1 MRTVSGIVMKSDGYL
16 YVHRVMVDE
25 KFWPMFGKGS
35 DWMPVHRYVV
45 AKHFGRCLTSEESV
59 HHVDFDKL
67 NNVIENL
74 EVMSWEEHRRI
85 HAETKGSVE
94 IVVEKRQKTVMP
106 NTQIAKVL
114 GVSRNTIS
122 SWLKTGRLKDATLD
136 AVLEFVREDERRS
149 VWKEIEELSRF
160 RANGRRRDDEEEV
173 R

>member
-1 MRTVSGIVMKSDGYL
+1 MKSDGYL
-16 YVHRVMVDE
+16 YIHRVMVDE

-94 IVVEKRQKTVMP
+94 IVVEKRQKTVMS
-106 NTQIAKVL
+106 NTQIAKAL

-136 AVLEFVREDERRS
+136 AVLEFVRKDERQ
-149 VWKEIEELSRF
+149 VVCEELMQDVRL
-160 RANGRRRDDEEEV
+160 RMNGRRRDDEEEV

>member
-16 YVHRVMVDE
+16 YIHRVMVDE

-45 AKHFGRCLTSEESV
+45 AKHLGRCLTSEESV

-94 IVVEKRQKTVMP
+94 IVVEKTEDSH
-106 NTQIAKVL
+106 AKYADCEGPRLDREHDFVRL
-114 GVSRNTIS
+114 GA
-122 SWLKTGRLKDATLD
+122 GRLKDATLD
-136 AVLEFVREDERRS
+136 AVLEFVRKMSVALFGKNRS
-149 VWKEIEELSRF
+149 K
-160 RANGRRRDDEEEV
+160 
-173 R
+173 

>member
-1 MRTVSGIVMKSDGYL
+1 MKSDGYL

-94 IVVEKRQKTVMP
+94 IGVEKRQKTVMP
-106 NTQIAKVL
+106 NTQIANVL

-136 AVLEFVREDERRS
+136 AVLEFVREDERQ
-149 VWKEIEELSRF
+149 VVCKELMQDVRL
-160 RANGRRRDDEEEV
+160 RMNGRRRDDGEEV

>member
-1 MRTVSGIVMKSDGYL
+1 MSGIVMKSDGYL

-25 KFWPMFGKGS
+25 KFWPMFEKGS

-106 NTQIAKVL
+106 KTQIAKAL

-160 RANGRRRDDEEEV
+160 RANGRRRDDGEEV

>member
-1 MRTVSGIVMKSDGYL
+1 MKSDGYL
-16 YVHRVMVDE
+16 YIHRVMVDE

-94 IVVEKRQKTVMP
+94 IVVEKRQKTVMS

-136 AVLEFVREDERRS
+136 AVLEFVRKDERQ
-149 VWKEIEELSRF
+149 VVCEELMQDVRL
-160 RANGRRRDDEEEV
+160 RMNGRRRDDGEEV